1 MTDPIKTNLGHL
13 HSHTITYR
21 GWHHANM
28 THRFPTF
35 SNLTG
40 TDNTT
45 SQNVLSAE
53 MTEMAA
59 HSLNHNIER
68 VIYLDLRSVTDS
80 GEERNPF
87 VAFRWDTLLHE
98 WAIRNIDGQAMH
110 THTDGHV
117 YRPNYEEET
126 LLMVQRAGDWIRSN
140 LSMFHWLSCHREPS
154 RNGRCDICE
163 QTRNYWKCRF
173 LKHQIRTAD
182 ELKMW

>member
-1 MTDPIKTNLGHL
+1 M
-13 HSHTITYR
+13 S
-21 GWHHANM
+21 
-28 THRFPTF
+28 HRFPTF

-87 VAFRWDTLLHE
+87 VAFR
-98 WAIRNIDGQAMH
+98 
-110 THTDGHV
+110 
-117 YRPNYEEET
+117 
-126 LLMVQRAGDWIRSN
+126 
-140 LSMFHWLSCHREPS
+140 
-154 RNGRCDICE
+154 
-163 QTRNYWKCRF
+163 
-173 LKHQIRTAD
+173 
-182 ELKMW
+182 